1 MEETSAGSGYGDS
14 ASGETWDACACVAR
28 QEALLS
34 RITEAIARVSTSVGF
49 YLDKCLGHGS
59 TLLINFDK
67 IPEPG
72 QMKALIADALQ
83 TDIDLLNYELRKDC
97 IEVLDVSV
105 FGNSG
110 TLGNLETP
118 GKGTLAD
125 DSVMSAMETQIL
137 PEVNEI
143 VTLICVFAIFK
154 VIILIQSFFFSFRFS

>member
-1 MEETSAGSGYGDS
+1 MRQKVADYKQGKRTALQETLAHLLAKHSHRGYAGMGAGDM
-14 ASGETWDACACVAR
+14 GEYSDGPGAEAWDACACVAR

-34 RITEAIARVSTSVGF
+34 RVTEAIARVSTSVGF

-97 IEVLDVSV
+97 IEVSH
-105 FGNSG
+105 F
-110 TLGNLETP
+110 
-118 GKGTLAD
+118 
-125 DSVMSAMETQIL
+125 
-137 PEVNEI
+137 VN
-143 VTLICVFAIFK
+143 
-154 VIILIQSFFFSFRFS
+154 